1 MFGKLFAPRMTTRFD
16 VATAIV
22 GALLGAFKAYD
33 TASKYKAEQANLKE
47 NNS

>member
-1 MFGKLFAPRMTTRFD
+1 MSLFKPRMTTRFD

-33 TASKYKAEQANLKE
+33 TASRYKAEQAAKLNKE
-47 NNS
+47 SK

>member
-1 MFGKLFAPRMTTRFD
+1 MSFFNRATTRFD

-33 TASKYKAEQANLKE
+33 TTKKYKLEQEARLNKE
-47 NNS
+47 KK